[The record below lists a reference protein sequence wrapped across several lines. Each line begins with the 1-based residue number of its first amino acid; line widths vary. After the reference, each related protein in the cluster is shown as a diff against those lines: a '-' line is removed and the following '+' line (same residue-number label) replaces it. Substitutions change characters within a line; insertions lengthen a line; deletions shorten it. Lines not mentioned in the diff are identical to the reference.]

1 MFDLRYH
8 LASLTAVF
16 VALVLGILIGIG
28 LSTTDTVR
36 ESDLQNLERE
46 VAELQRDLDAARATA
61 ARLEQQQK
69 GTASFIE
76 DAYPALMQD
85 RLAGKRFAVVF
96 VGSID
101 ERVRQSIERTLTDGG
116 AEGLAR
122 VRALEVPLDQR
133 MVSRVLDGAQP
144 FESYE
149 GDENLGP
156 LGQDLATE
164 LIDGGETPLWDTL
177 SGQLVEEQEGG
188 FRRPVD
194 GVVVART
201 AEPQRGATT
210 QFLAGFYRGLASTG
224 RPAVGVEMSDTR
236 PSTLESFSRR
246 DLSTIDDLNL
256 QIGRLALALLLA
268 GGEEGQ
274 YGLRAQ
280 DGILPTI
287 EPVEPDEG

>member
-28 LSTTDTVR
+28 LSTTETVR

-46 VAELQRDLDAARATA
+46 VAELNRDLDAERARA

-101 ERVRQSIERTLTDGG
+101 ERIRQSVERTLTDGG

-149 GDENLGP
+149 GDENLGS
-156 LGQDLATE
+156 LGQDLAIE
-164 LIDGGETPLWDTL
+164 LIDGGETPLWETL
-177 SGQLVEEQEGG
+177 SGQLGEEQEGG

-201 AEPQRGATT
+201 AEPQHGATT
-210 QFLAGFYRGLASTG
+210 QFLAGFYRGLAATG

-246 DLSTIDDLNL
+246 DLSTIDHLNL

-268 GGEEGQ
+268 GGDEGQ

>member
-1 MFDLRYH
+1 
-8 LASLTAVF
+8 
-16 VALVLGILIGIG
+16 
-28 LSTTDTVR
+28 
-36 ESDLQNLERE
+36 
-46 VAELQRDLDAARATA
+46 
-61 ARLEQQQK
+61 
-69 GTASFIE
+69 
-76 DAYPALMQD
+76 
-85 RLAGKRFAVVF
+85 
-96 VGSID
+96 
-101 ERVRQSIERTLTDGG
+101 
-116 AEGLAR
+116 
-122 VRALEVPLDQR
+122 VPLDQG
-133 MVSRVLDGAQP
+133 MVSRVLEGAQP

-149 GDENLGP
+149 GDENLGS
-156 LGQDLATE
+156 LGQDLAIE

-188 FRRPVD
+188 SRRPVD

-201 AEPQRGATT
+201 AEPQGGATT

-246 DLSTIDDLNL
+246 DLSTIDHLNL

-268 GGEEGQ
+268 GGEEGE